1 MAKEIEPSYR
11 SADRHN
17 LPDEMKIS
25 REAYVRRVTWFGFI
39 INILLS
45 GLKFAAGIVGQS
57 QAVVADAVH
66 SLTDTT
72 TDLAVIAGSH
82 YWSRPP
88 DDSHP
93 YGHRRLETLITA
105 FIGLMLAAAGIGIGW
120 EAVSTLHEHHS
131 APPSW
136 IALGAALLSIIVKE
150 ALYRWTAVAGKK
162 IRSPA
167 LAANAWHHRS
177 DAISSL
183 PVVVTVGGA
192 FIFPT
197 WSFLDHVGAVIV
209 SIFILHAATKIIWPA
224 ARELVD
230 TGAPTEIQNK
240 IAQISCSHRGVLE
253 IHKVRTRYI
262 SSSLQVDMHIV
273 VDGSITVR
281 EGHAIADAVES
292 HIMSEIPEVVDV
304 VIHVDPPDAARPDG
318 DSTPDE
324 TGGACP

>member
-45 GLKFAAGIVGQS
+45 GVKFAAGIVGNS

-72 TDLAVIAGSH
+72 TDLAIIAGSH

-88 DDSHP
+88 DERHP

-105 FIGLMLAAAGIGIGW
+105 FIGLVLAAAGIGIGW
-120 EAVSTLHEHHS
+120 EAVSTLHERHS

-136 IALGAALLSIIVKE
+136 IAMGAALLSIIIKE
-150 ALYRWTAVAGKK
+150 ALYRWTAATGKK
-162 IRSPA
+162 IKSPA

-183 PVVVTVGGA
+183 PVLAAVGGA
-192 FIFPT
+192 FIFPS

-209 SIFILHAATKIIWPA
+209 SIFILHAATKIVWPA

-240 IAQISCSHRGVLE
+240 ITKISCSHPGVLE